1 MNSAGAGRA
10 AAGRDSLPPPG
21 AAGAGAAG
29 PAPLGELGSGP
40 GAATAGGVV
49 GAGAETAVVAGC
61 FAQAAMTRADSTSDI
76 VKVKPRVT
84 MTPPLSSLRT
94 RSDTEKHPITAGAG
108 TTKDLCARRAF
119 G

>member
-29 PAPLGELGSGP
+29 PPLGEVGSG

-49 GAGAETAVVAGC
+49 GAGAETEVVAGC

-84 MTPPLSSLRT
+84 MTPPLSSLIT
-94 RSDTEKHPITAGAG
+94 RSDAEKHPITAAAG
-108 TTKDLCARRAF
+108 TKKDLCARRAF